1 MELELAARQ
10 LEALGN
16 LTRLKVYRTLA
27 RAGQDGL
34 PVGALQQSVDVPAS
48 TLSHHLRRL
57 IQTGLVAQERQA
69 TTLICRA
76 VYPAMNDLLGFLDE
90 GGHRGRPAGPA
101 SMSAR

>member
-34 PVGALQQSVDVPAS
+34 PVGALQQRVDVPAS
-48 TLSHHLRRL
+48 TLSHHLHRL

-69 TTLICRA
+69 TTLVCRA
-76 VYPAMNDLLGFLDE
+76 VDPAMNALIGFLAE
-90 GGHRGRPAGPA
+90 GGHRKWSAGPG
-101 SMSAR
+101 SVSA